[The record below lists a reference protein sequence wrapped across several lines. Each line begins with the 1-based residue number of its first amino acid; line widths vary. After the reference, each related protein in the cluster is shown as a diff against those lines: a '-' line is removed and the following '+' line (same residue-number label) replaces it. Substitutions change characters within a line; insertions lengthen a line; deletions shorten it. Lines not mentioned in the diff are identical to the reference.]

1 MGCSHTSMK
10 TGARVIAFLRDGSH
24 IIGKFVERKGRF
36 VVLDNARIPT
46 NQLRQLAYWKGNA

>member
-1 MGCSHTSMK
+1 MK
-10 TGARVIAFLRDGSH
+10 TGARVVAFLRDGTQ

-46 NQLRQLAYWKGNA
+46 NQLRQLAYWRGQS